1 MASKIAALPGE
12 LHQNRKLI
20 MRLAKN
26 DFKTKY
32 AGSYL
37 GIVWAFVQPVVTIL
51 VYWFVFSTMRAGM
64 ARQVPYVLWMIA
76 GMVPW
81 FFFQDSL
88 NNGTNSL
95 VEYSYLVK
103 KVVFKISI
111 LPIVKLVSALFVH
124 LFFIAVVL
132 VLYTAMGYFPGLSVI
147 QVVYYSFSMFILALG
162 ITYLTSAVVV
172 FFRDLSQ
179 IISICLQVGVWLTP
193 IMWNFEDLHLSG
205 IITYIFKLNPM
216 YYIVEGYR
224 DALITGRWFWE
235 RPVLTLYYWV
245 FTLVVFW
252 LGTRVFKRLR
262 VHFADVL

>member
-64 ARQVPYVLWMIA
+64 TRQVPYVLWMIA

-147 QVVYYSFSMFILALG
+147 QVVYYSFSMFILVLG